1 MQDAVVVGAGPNGLA
16 AAVAIAMAGF
26 EVTVLEARDTI
37 GGGTRT
43 STDALPGLVVDE
55 CSAVHPLGVAS
66 PFLTSLPLA
75 DHGLQWAWPEVGLAH
90 PLDGGDAA
98 VLHRSLDTTVAAL
111 GDDGERWRRRFAPL
125 VTHHEAFL
133 DEVLRP
139 PLHVPR
145 APVTLGR
152 FGVAA
157 LRSAEGL
164 VSRWT
169 TDAARALFA
178 GVAAHAMQPLDQP
191 LTGAVGLVLAA
202 AGHAGG
208 WPVAV
213 GGSAAVTSALASLF
227 RNLGGTI
234 HTGVTL
240 RRLADLPRSRV
251 ALFDTTPGALVTI
264 AGDAMPARV
273 RRSFARYRHG
283 PAAFKVDLAVAG
295 GVPWTAEA
303 CRRAGTVHVG
313 GTLEEIAAAERDAH
327 AGRMP
332 DRPFVLVAQQY
343 LADPARSN
351 GEVHPVWAYA
361 HVPHGWAGDATD
373 ALIDQ
378 VERFAP
384 GLRERIVGVHV
395 RTPADLE
402 RDNANHVGGD
412 ISAGAT
418 SPGQVLFRPRMAV
431 DPYTTGIPGVFLCS
445 AATPPGAGVHGMCGA
460 NAAAS
465 ALRVLRR

>member
-412 ISAGAT
+412 ISAGAN
-418 SPGQVLFRPRMAV
+418 SPGQVLFRPRMAM

>member
-16 AAVAIAMAGF
+16 AAVAIAEQGF

-43 STDALPGLVVDE
+43 TTEALPGLLVDE
-55 CSAVHPLGVAS
+55 CSAVHPLGIAS
-66 PFLTSLPLA
+66 PFLSSLPLG

-90 PLDGGDAA
+90 PLDGGRAA
-98 VLHRSLDTTVAAL
+98 VLHRSLDDTVAEL
-111 GDDGERWRRRFAPL
+111 GDDGEPWRRRFEPL
-125 VTHHEAFL
+125 VAEHAALL

-139 PLHVPR
+139 PVHVPR
-145 APVTLGR
+145 APLTLGR

-157 LRSAEGL
+157 LRSVEDL
-164 VSRWT
+164 VGRWS
-169 TDAARALFA
+169 TDEARALFA
-178 GVAAHAMQPLDQP
+178 GVAAHAMQPLHRP
-191 LTGAVGLVLAA
+191 LTAAVGLVLGA

-213 GGSAAVTSALASLF
+213 GGSAAITAALASLLTS
-227 RNLGGTI
+227 LGGTI
-234 HTGVTL
+234 RTGVTV
-240 RRLADLPRSRV
+240 RRLADLPRTRV
-251 ALFDTTPGALVTI
+251 ALFDTTPGALVAI

-273 RRSFARYRHG
+273 RRSLERYRHG
-283 PAAFKVDLAVAG
+283 PAAYKVDLAVDG
-295 GVPWTAEA
+295 GVPWTSSA

-313 GTLEEIAAAERDAH
+313 GTLEEIAAAERDIH

-332 DRPFVLVAQQY
+332 ERPFVLVAQQY
-343 LADPARSN
+343 LADPTRSQ
-351 GEVHPVWAYA
+351 GDVHPVWAYA
-361 HVPHGWAGDATD
+361 HVPYGWAGDATD

-412 ISAGAT
+412 ISAGAN
-418 SPGQVLFRPRMAV
+418 SPGQVLFRPRVAT
-431 DPYTTGIPGVFLCS
+431 DPYATGIPGVFLCS

-465 ALRVLRR
+465 ALRALRH

>member
-26 EVTVLEARDTI
+26 EVTVLEARDII

-412 ISAGAT
+412 ISAGAN